1 MSVSAA
7 VGGPQAQSGCCG
19 IADIDVVIVF
29 SGIVA
34 GSEVNFQRAGGLHF
48 FAVMRAGKRTVEQLD
63 AVEVRGVGDTGDFRR
78 HLLVFGFNNQT
89 LGRIIGAG
97 CSLFRQFFH
106 TDQLLVDDLERAV
119 RGLDQGNT
127 VIGVTDPLVKGADF
141 RTHQFANGKTGGVIR
156 CCFHTKAG
164 RQLAGGI
171 GKFTVVGV
179 EVTRGV
185 HRHHVVV
192 NDQRHNFHPP

>member
-1 MSVSAA
+1 MDLHLARGREAGTIVRGSGQVA
-7 VGGPQAQSGCCG
+7 VQQ
-19 IADIDVVIVF
+19 
-29 SGIVA
+29 
-34 GSEVNFQRAGGLHF
+34 VN
-48 FAVMRAGKRTVEQLD
+48 
-63 AVEVRGVGDTGDFRR
+63 AVEVRGVGDTGDFRG
-78 HLLVFGFNNQT
+78 HLLVFGVDDQT

-97 CSLFRQFFH
+97 SSLFSQFLH
-106 TDQLLVDDLERAV
+106 ANQLFVDDAQSTV
-119 RGLDQGNT
+119 GGLNQRDT
-127 VIGVTDPLVKGADF
+127 VIGVAHALIQGGDVSA
-141 RTHQFANGKTGGVIR
+141 HEFANGKTGGVVSSG
-156 CCFHTKAG
+156 FNTQAG